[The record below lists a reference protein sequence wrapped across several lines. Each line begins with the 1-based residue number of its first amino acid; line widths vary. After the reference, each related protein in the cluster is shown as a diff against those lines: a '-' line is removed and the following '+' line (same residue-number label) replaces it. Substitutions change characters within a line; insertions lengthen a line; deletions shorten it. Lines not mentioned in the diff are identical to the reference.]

1 MTEEYIITIG
11 RESLYVILLISAPLL
26 GASLLVGLIV
36 SIFQATTQ
44 LQEQTLSFV
53 PKIIA
58 VLVMA
63 VIFAPWMMN
72 ILISFTQELYLNLH
86 RLAGGG

>member
-63 VIFAPWMMN
+63 VIFAP
-72 ILISFTQELYLNLH
+72 
-86 RLAGGG
+86 G